1 MPRQLSSEEV
11 SAYGLSC
18 PSHQMDNDELRFRL
32 MGSDGSGY
40 IRTVAGNTGGWQNS
54 HFHHGAIEWYAVQR
68 GRIAFAEL
76 QPNGDVKIQIINAGG
91 TVQSQPGCPHNVY
104 MFAGAETHTVKFG
117 RTDLSLHPHCRNGD
131 KGDWWPSPE
140 VDAVTRHLTEADILE
155 RAACP

>member
-40 IRTVAGNTGGWQNS
+40 IRTVAGDTGGVAEQPLPPRRHRVVRVCREAAS
-54 HFHHGAIEWYAVQR
+54 PSPSSSRTATSRSRSSTPAVRSRANPGVPPQR
-68 GRIAFAEL
+68 VHVRRA
-76 QPNGDVKIQIINAGG
+76 
-91 TVQSQPGCPHNVY
+91 
-104 MFAGAETHTVKFG
+104 AETHTVKFG

-131 KGDWWPSPE
+131 KGDWWPAPDL
-140 VDAVTRHLTEADILE
+140 DAVATTVPHRG
-155 RAACP
+155 